1 MKLGVINFF
10 NSSSMMI
17 VPFEEKYRIGGKI
30 VDFSINLS
38 AFDNEYNEN
47 SYWLR
52 IICTKKATNDGI
64 VILLVK
70 LLAQ

>member
-1 MKLGVINFF
+1 MKN
-10 NSSSMMI
+10 
-17 VPFEEKYRIGGKI
+17 RIGGKI

-38 AFDNEYNEN
+38 AFDNEYNKN
-47 SYWLR
+47 SYWLST
-52 IICTKKATNDGI
+52 ICTKKATNNGI